1 MVFSEVLQD
10 VGGRLEGCVGLVV
23 MGMDGIPIEKLTL
36 DDGVNFEMLATECTT
51 ILRNTRQ
58 ASEDVGGGRLQE
70 LVIMTDT
77 LVVLVEAI
85 TEDYVLL
92 ASTRRGEPYGRAR
105 YLLRQAAAK
114 LEKEFL

>member
-1 MVFSEVLQD
+1 
-10 VGGRLEGCVGLVV
+10 
-23 MGMDGIPIEKLTL
+23 
-36 DDGVNFEMLATECTT
+36 
-51 ILRNTRQ
+51 
-58 ASEDVGGGRLQE
+58 
-70 LVIMTDT
+70 MTDT

-105 YLLRQAAAK
+105 YLLRQAASK

>member
-1 MVFSEVLQD
+1 MVFDEVLHD
-10 VGGRLEGCVGLVV
+10 VAGRLQGCVGLVV

-58 ASEDVGGGRLQE
+58 ASEDVGAGRLRE
-70 LVIMTDT
+70 MIVMTDS
-77 LVVLVEAI
+77 LVVLAEAI

-92 ASTRRGEPYGRAR
+92 ATLRQGGSYGYAR
-105 YLLRQAAAK
+105 YLLRRAASK
-114 LEKEFL
+114 LEREFL